1 MPVSYDQRTL
11 PLSRGSIPAAAGVT
25 LAWDFTGFDTTVPEA
40 QPFLYGGA
48 TAPTMSVTGTRTAVT
63 YNGIPGI
70 RLGNPASYSNTT
82 FLGQGLQVGTGD
94 FQVAVLITTGAT
106 LPTSANSVNAFVVRN
121 DAGTA
126 LVSFVVAE
134 SNGNGWYINAASSTG
149 EGAAQTAVV
158 YGANKTIVMWF
169 RRRAGVTNVWTQEAT
184 PTGILIARNAAGSD
198 STDWN
203 DTSAKRVYLGWNQ
216 SSAATIDVA
225 FHGVRFWGG
234 TSLDDATTQNVG
246 RDFFALE
253 ANVVPSDGLTITSP
267 TAGSS
272 IPTTTTISGTYTGT
286 APAGV
291 QVQHG
296 GGTWVTL
303 SGFSASAGVWSGN
316 AVLPV
321 AVAAVLRARYSNN
334 TVVVSADVANITVE
348 ANSISFTVPMSGG
361 SPDPAGARNYRLFQ
375 RNGSNQATGVRI
387 TGEYDGAPTAIQW
400 RFNGGSWA
408 TLVASPSGGAFDATV
423 TLSGPAQGALEIRF
437 ANDTAVSAS
446 LTLVGVGD
454 VYIAAG
460 QSNAAGWSPSFL
472 QPVPPSANPTW
483 KAVEFDFAHTWRE
496 NFETPD
502 NPFHDPAVAVY
513 SAFGSGG
520 GRNGTYYGHLATLAM
535 AAGVPIAVVP
545 AARGSSTIDMW
556 EANNPTDTNTLYG
569 ALQATAQRIGSC
581 RAVLWWQG
589 EGSMSDDATGTGLD
603 PSLYAGKLDAI
614 MDAFAA
620 SGQTA
625 EWVLTMP
632 CHANPTPKANGALFR
647 AALAGMASNEHV
659 LGVLDLDS
667 PTPAYDTLHYEGSA
681 EIVTIA
687 SRMASL
693 LGYSVAMT
701 GPVVTPGAG
710 TITATGGAPSVITP
724 IVIPPQPITVSPVG
738 AWLTL
743 SGNQPNIVQGV
754 PPVPPPEPEH
764 VPNSVPPMSVAYMV
778 QDKWVYEKDPE
789 AVATYQVNWASWLAG
804 RTPTSIAWTSP
815 GLTVVATSF
824 LAGMA
829 AISLSGGTHLSTYT
843 VTCQVLTETDSES
856 FSFQVRVI
864 RNAQQQNTMAVL
876 VEQARGVLS
885 DRREPYRY
893 SGDDLLGYAND
904 ALAVLATVRPELFT
918 ALIKHKCEE
927 GVVQRLP
934 LASTIRIS
942 SIAGLRPTTRELVE
956 RFDPDWMTA
965 ELSTPAHWIPYEG
978 DPRRFYV
985 TPPAQFGHPL
995 DVSAAYA
1002 PERYAMQ
1009 DEFPVLRVFWP
1020 AVMDYVVGM
1029 AEARDDEHVLR
1040 ERAQQFISKAASLM
1054 GSSNG

>member
-1 MPVSYDQRTL
+1 MPVSYDQRSL
-11 PLSRGSIPAAAGVT
+11 PLARGSIPAAAGVT
-25 LAWDFTGFDTTVPEA
+25 LAWDFTGYDTSVPEA

-70 RLGNPASYSNTT
+70 RLGAPASYSNTS

-94 FQVAVLITTGAT
+94 FQVAMLLTTGAT
-106 LPTSANSVNAFVVRN
+106 LPTSANSVNGLVIRN

-134 SNGNGWYINAASSTG
+134 SNGNGWYVNANSSTG
-149 EGAAQTAVV
+149 EGVAQTAVI
-158 YGANKTIVMWF
+158 YGANKTIVVWF
-169 RRRAGVTNVWTQEAT
+169 RRRGGVTNVWTQEAT
-184 PTGILIARNAAGSD
+184 PTGILIARYAAGSD
-198 STDWN
+198 STAWT
-203 DTSAKRVYLGWNQ
+203 DTSAKRIYLGWNQ
-216 SSAATIDVA
+216 SSTASIDVA

-234 TSLDDATTQNVG
+234 TSLDDETTQNVG

-253 ANVVPSDGLTITSP
+253 ANVVPVEGLTITSP
-267 TAGSS
+267 VAGSS
-272 IPTTTTISGTYTGT
+272 IPTTTSISGTYTGT
-286 APAGV
+286 APLGV

-296 GGTWVTL
+296 GGSWVTL
-303 SGFSASAGVWSGN
+303 SGFSAASGVWSGN

-321 AVAAVLRARYSNN
+321 AGAAALRARYSNN
-334 TVVVSADVANITVE
+334 TTVVSADVAGITVE
-348 ANSISFTVPMSGG
+348 ANSISFTVPMSGAD
-361 SPDPAGARNYRLFQ
+361 PDPAGARNYRLFQ

-387 TGEYDGAPTAIQW
+387 TGVYDGAPTAIQW
-400 RFNGGSWA
+400 RYNGGSWG
-408 TLVASPSGGAFDATV
+408 TLVASPSGGTFDATV
-423 TLSGPAQGALEIRF
+423 TLSGPAQGALEVRF
-437 ANDTAVSAS
+437 ANDTAVAAA
-446 LTLVGVGD
+446 LTSVGVGD

-472 QPVPPSANPTW
+472 QPVAPAANPGW
-483 KAVEFDFAHTWRE
+483 KAIEFDLAHVWRVNE
-496 NFETPD
+496 ETPAE
-502 NPFHDPAVAVY
+502 PFHSPGEAVY
-513 SAFGSGG
+513 SAFASGG
-520 GRNGTYYGHLATLAM
+520 GDNGTYYGHLATLAM

-556 EANNPTDTNTLYG
+556 AASSPTDTNTLYG
-569 ALQATAQRIGSC
+569 ALQATAQRIGNF

-614 MDAFAA
+614 MDTFAA

-625 EWVLTMP
+625 KWVLTMP
-632 CHANPTPKANGALFR
+632 CHANPTPKTNGALFR

-659 LGVLDLDS
+659 LAVLDLDS
-667 PTPAYDTLHYEGSA
+667 PTPAYDSLHYEGSA

-693 LGYSVAMT
+693 LGYAVSMT
-701 GPVVTPGAG
+701 GPVVSPGGA
-710 TITATGGAPSVITP
+710 TITTTGGAPGVIVP
-724 IVIPPQPITVSPVG
+724 VVIPPQPISVSPIG
-738 AWLTL
+738 AWITM
-743 SGNQPNIVQGV
+743 SGHQPTIIQGV
-754 PPVPPPEPEH
+754 PPVAPPAAEQPPTI
-764 VPNSVPPMSVAYMV
+764 VPPMSVAYMA
-778 QDKWVYEKDPE
+778 QDKWVYEKDPD
-789 AVATYQVNWASWLAG
+789 AVATYQVNWTSWLAG
-804 RTPTSIAWTSP
+804 RTPTSISWATP

-829 AISLSGGTHLSTYT
+829 SISLAGGTHLSSYT
-843 VTCQVLTETDSES
+843 VTCTVLTETDSES
-856 FSFQVRVI
+856 FSFQVRAV
-864 RNAQQQNTMAVL
+864 RTAVSQNTMAVL
-876 VEQARGVLS
+876 IEEARGVLS

-893 SGDDLLGYAND
+893 ANEDLLDYAND
-904 ALAVLATVRPELFT
+904 ALAVLATIRPELFT
-918 ALIKHKCEE
+918 TVIKYKCEQ

-934 LASTIRIS
+934 LATTIGIS
-942 SIAGLRPTTRELVE
+942 SIAGLRQTTRELVE
-956 RFDPDWMTA
+956 RFDPDWMSA
-965 ELSTPAHWIPYEG
+965 EPSTPAHWIPYEG
-978 DPRRFYV
+978 DSRRFYL

-1020 AVMDYVVGM
+1020 AVMDYVIGM

-1040 ERAQQFISKAASLM
+1040 ERAQQFMTKASTLM
-1054 GSSNG
+1054 GGTNG